1 MHDKCVHSSENTL
14 STGVHS
20 ITVHIVDTGTSSNA
34 NPAENIT
41 SSAVTVN
48 VDPVLTAPVITPSSS
63 TISADQNVVLTS
75 TTSNGGTGV
84 YTYTWNDGATVL
96 PCTTNVCTVP
106 KGTLP
111 LGAQSITVHI
121 VDTGNSSNAN
131 PAENITSSPVAV
143 MVDPVPTAPVITP
156 SSSTISADQNV
167 VLTSTTSNG
176 GTGVYT
182 YTWNDGATVLPC
194 TTNVCTVPKGTLP
207 LGAQSITVH
216 IVDTGTSSNANPA
229 ENITSSAVTVN
240 VDPVLTAP
248 VITPSSSTIS
258 ADQNVVLTS
267 TTSNG
272 GTGVY
277 TYTWND
283 GATVLPCTTN
293 VCTVPKGTLPLGA
306 QSITVHIVDTG
317 TSSNANPAENITSS
331 AVTVNVDPVLTAPVI
346 TPSSSTISADQNV
359 VLTSTTSNGGTGVYH
374 IHME

>member
-1 MHDKCVHSSENTL
+1 M
-14 STGVHS
+14 
-20 ITVHIVDTGTSSNA
+20 
-34 NPAENIT
+34 
-41 SSAVTVN
+41 
-48 VDPVLTAPVITPSSS
+48 
-63 TISADQNVVLTS
+63 
-75 TTSNGGTGV
+75 
-84 YTYTWNDGATVL
+84 
-96 PCTTNVCTVP
+96 
-106 KGTLP
+106 
-111 LGAQSITVHI
+111 
-121 VDTGNSSNAN
+121 
-131 PAENITSSPVAV
+131 
-143 MVDPVPTAPVITP
+143 
-156 SSSTISADQNV
+156 
-167 VLTSTTSNG
+167 
-176 GTGVYT
+176 YT

-293 VCTVPKGTLPLGA
+293 VCTVLK
-306 QSITVHIVDTG
+306 
-317 TSSNANPAENITSS
+317 
-331 AVTVNVDPVLTAPVI
+331 
-346 TPSSSTISADQNV
+346 TPFQQECIQ
-359 VLTSTTSNGGTGVYH
+359 
-374 IHME
+374 